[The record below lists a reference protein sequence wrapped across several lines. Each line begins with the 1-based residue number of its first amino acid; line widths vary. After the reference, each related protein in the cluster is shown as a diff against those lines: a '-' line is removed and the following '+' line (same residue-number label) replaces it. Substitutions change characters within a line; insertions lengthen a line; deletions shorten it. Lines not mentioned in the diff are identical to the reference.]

1 MVFGR
6 PQVQAGGTK
15 GSLDDTSVESI
26 PSQPSIAIARRCRTI
41 SPGDQLHGSANALR
55 VQGSDLLMIKAYGP
69 TLARAASV
77 ARPYQVGLLI
87 PSSTRFQFS
96 KNRRL
101 SRPTSI
107 TSRVE
112 PPRCFE

>member
-6 PQVQAGGTK
+6 PQVQAGGTN
-15 GSLDDTSVESI
+15 GSLDDASVEASRHS
-26 PSQPSIAIARRCRTI
+26 PLLLSQGGAERSP
-41 SPGDQLHGSANALR
+41 PGDQLHGSANALR

-112 PPRCFE
+112 PHRCFE